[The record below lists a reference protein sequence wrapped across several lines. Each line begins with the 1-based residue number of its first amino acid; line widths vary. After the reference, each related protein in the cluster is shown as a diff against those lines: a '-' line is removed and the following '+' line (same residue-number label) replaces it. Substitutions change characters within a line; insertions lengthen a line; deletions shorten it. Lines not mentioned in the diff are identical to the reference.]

1 MPITASILPNFWLN
15 LYTNPTKKRAATVMG
30 KNYSKAQRDAANY
43 KLFQQMDLA
52 DTIPANERND
62 WGL

>member
-1 MPITASILPNFWLN
+1 
-15 LYTNPTKKRAATVMG
+15 MG

-52 DTIPANERND
+52 DTIPANERI
-62 WGL
+62 G